1 MIHIIND
8 EPFQYKYIFTIQSRL
23 GIFHFLFL
31 LVAGR
36 YNALSTVAKWSSP

>member
-8 EPFQYKYIFTIQSRL
+8 EPFLYKYVHIQSRL